1 MVMWARSAV
10 RSVLTTALRMPKKA
24 AAPAAAKK
32 EKVARIIEVVKENT
46 KTGDPMTGINY
57 LKAGK
62 GASIVFCVLVCSRF
76 RALEVSRVAALELRN
91 HGR

>member
-1 MVMWARSAV
+1 
-10 RSVLTTALRMPKKA
+10 MPKKA

-62 GASIVFCVLVCSRF
+62 GASIV
-76 RALEVSRVAALELRN
+76 SRVLCSCVVVSCSQFPMLLLSSIGITDVRIVATMRFQ
-91 HGR
+91 